1 MKLTLDLH
9 LHSAASFDGRMGV
22 EEIAALARA
31 RGLDGVAICDHD
43 VVYTGPTL
51 VEGVLLIPGA
61 EFSTEHG
68 HLLGLFLDRPMAH
81 TTWGETTRAIHAQG
95 GLAVL
100 AHPFQ
105 KPRPMEDLLP
115 LAADLDGVEVW
126 NSRANRK
133 NPQANAQ
140 AAAFAQKTGLVP
152 TAGSDA
158 HLPREVGG
166 GTLTLEVEAQS
177 LEALRAAI
185 LVGKGQP
192 AGREGPAL
200 CVAQSQ
206 YTKLKKTRAPFRRYL
221 KWAAF
226 AARCAWED
234 RGRKP

>member
-51 VEGVLLIPGA
+51 VDGVLLIPGG

-68 HLLGLFLDRPMAH
+68 HLLGLFLDRSMVH
-81 TTWGETTRAIHAQG
+81 TTWGETTRAIHGQG
-95 GLAVL
+95 GMAVL

-105 KPRPMEDLLP
+105 KPRPAADLLP
-115 LAADLDGVEVW
+115 LVGDLDGIEVW

-140 AAAFAQKTGLVP
+140 AAAFARETGLAP

-158 HLPREVGG
+158 HLPQEVGG
-166 GTLTLEVEAQS
+166 GTLTLEVEERS
-177 LEALRAAI
+177 LEAVRAAI
-185 LVGKGQP
+185 LAGQGQP
-192 AGREGPAL
+192 AGREGPSL
-200 CVAQSQ
+200 CVARSQ
-206 YTKLKKTRAPFRRYL
+206 YTKLKKTRAPSWRYL

-234 RGRKP
+234 RGRKG